1 MRVHSFAGAG
11 LAFVVATMA
20 GACLRFDAFSCAD
33 ALECN
38 AGDGGMCLDGA
49 CAYPDLECP
58 SGLRYDEHAGSGN
71 GSACV
76 EFGGTTT
83 MPATTSTTAASSEA
97 EVTTEQLD
105 VTGDP
110 TSGEVST
117 EGSSTTG
124 EPPQC
129 GGQGEACC
137 DVGES
142 CLDGLSCQ
150 GSACGC
156 VAQIDAG
163 DRHTCAVL
171 GRGEVYCWGAN
182 DRGQLGASVAAFE
195 TSPVAAFTP
204 TPLDPSRQV
213 VAFNHTCVRTELGN
227 VRCFGANDSG
237 QILPAAPGGN
247 LPITDAIWAPS
258 ANHVGVG
265 IGHVCAADGLSL
277 ICWGANGQN
286 QLASVEAE
294 PGPYSFG
301 TGPVS
306 QLATGGHNGCIVQS
320 GNLSCWGSN
329 NFGQLA
335 TDPGVTPTIATPT
348 TMPVLDVAEVAVG
361 RTHWCARTNAGAIH
375 CTGRGDSGQLGNGA
389 AADSVT
395 PVIVSWPLEAGLPV
409 SIVAGE
415 QHTCVI
421 DDAGAL
427 WCWGSNAFG
436 QLMLIPDAMG
446 FDGYTTVPVA
456 IPLDDAALAVAAGGT
471 HTCALTDAAEL
482 LCWGTNSTG
491 QIGDG
496 TTTYAFEPQPVG
508 LSCPSVGA

>member
-1 MRVHSFAGAG
+1 MRVLVAGFAIVG
-11 LAFVVATMA
+11 ATMA
-20 GACLRFDAFSCAD
+20 LGCLRFDSFACAE

-38 AGDGGMCLDGA
+38 AGDGGMCLDGH

-58 SGLRYDEHAGSGN
+58 SGLRYDEHAGDGN
-71 GSACV
+71 GDSCV
-76 EFGGTTT
+76 DYGGTTT
-83 MPATTSTTAASSEA
+83 MTVTTSTSAASTESEA
-97 EVTTEQLD
+97 TTVPID
-105 VTGDP
+105 TTVDSS
-110 TSGEVST
+110 SGEPST
-117 EGSSTTG
+117 ESSSTTDG
-124 EPPQC
+124 PMQC

-137 DVGES
+137 DAGDP

-150 GSACGC
+150 GNACGC
-156 VAQIDAG
+156 IAQIDAG
-163 DRHTCAVL
+163 ERHTCAVL

-195 TSPVAAFTP
+195 TIPVAAFTP
-204 TPLDPSRQV
+204 TPLDPTREV

-247 LPITDAIWAPS
+247 LPITDASWAPS
-258 ANHVGVG
+258 ADRVGVG
-265 IGHVCAADGLSL
+265 IGHVCAADGTSL

-286 QLASVEAE
+286 QLASAE
-294 PGPYSFG
+294 LGAGPYAFG

-306 QLATGGHNGCIVQS
+306 QLAVGGHNGCIVQS

-335 TDPGVTPTIATPT
+335 TDPLVTPTIATPT
-348 TMPVLDVAEVAVG
+348 SMPVVDVAQVALG
-361 RTHWCARTNAGAIH
+361 RTHWCARTNAGAIQ
-375 CTGRGDSGQLGNGA
+375 CVGRGDLGQLGNGA
-389 AADSVT
+389 AVDSLT
-395 PVIVSWPLEAGLPV
+395 PVTVSWPLEAGLPV

-415 QHTCVI
+415 HHTCVI

-436 QLMLIPDAMG
+436 QLMLVPDDMG

-456 IPLDDAALAVAAGGT
+456 IALDDAALAVAAGGT
-471 HTCALTDAAEL
+471 HTCALTEAAAL
-482 LCWGTNSTG
+482 LCWGTNSSG

-496 TTTYAFEPQPVG
+496 STSYAFEPQAVA